1 MKFLACVFP
10 VFLSLIT
17 PAFAA
22 PPNFVFIFVDD
33 CGWGDFS
40 CYGNPVTD
48 AQGGPI
54 TPNIDRLAT
63 GGTRFTSGYVAAPI
77 CSPSRVGV
85 LTGTEP
91 GRHGIHSFLDNKA
104 ANAGRNMNDWLQPD
118 TVTSARIFRDAGY
131 ATGQFGKWHMGGG
144 RDVNDAPFPQD
155 YGFQKSLTSFEGMGD
170 RVLFNGHGL
179 SEANADVPGT
189 ITWAEWEQGP
199 VLHTDAAIS
208 FINEAKAANKPFY
221 IHIPY
226 DDTHSPYNVA
236 PGHENDFA
244 HVTTDTTA
252 KLFLGELHALD
263 QQIGRVIDTIDNLGL
278 AENTLIVL
286 VGDNGAPNDALNTL
300 LNRNGG
306 LRSGKGNIWEGGIR
320 VPFIARMPGTV
331 PAGAVN
337 GSTAV
342 STLDLLPTYCA
353 LAGIQAPEAPYA
365 GENIADVLKGSTR
378 QRNVPLFWEFGTVS
392 NQSPASPK
400 LAVRRGNLK
409 FLRDPDGTRRELYDL
424 SVDPDESN
432 NLINDAAQAEAI
444 AALEPELVRWHQEVI
459 LGKVGDTYTVPGS
472 PAGLLIADSFD
483 LPAGDSATTGFGEN
497 SGVNEGLAGRF
508 TGLLAGKGL
517 RYLQTNT
524 ERAAS
529 SHSISGNALVVAASA
544 NSTAFQ
550 LSADGV
556 TAYDFGPELKG
567 RQYEWKI
574 TLDLDDPVISRPRM
588 TMGIADSPSPPGG
601 VGGHDLGVQLD
612 LVTGNTISVFKRIDA
627 GSHSGSGDI
636 NELIKSGLPAGAP
649 VEFRIV
655 IHDSTDYTG
664 INSTYQIYINGTLA
678 NSGNI
683 TFGSDSRYFIFD
695 TAPATGPARYENF
708 SVERLDKGPVVE
720 HYLPIVKV
728 SQFEAAALPDAERAR
743 LYWTS
748 RPGEKYAVLVSG
760 DLAEWQPYT
769 IAGEPVVVT
778 SQQGTVTWRELE
790 IPEALREKGFF
801 RLQAVP

>member
-1 MKFLACVFP
+1 MKFLVP
-10 VFLSLIT
+10 VLSIFLSFGSSSLS
-17 PAFAA
+17 AQ
-22 PPNFVFIFVDD
+22 PNFVFIFVDD
-33 CGWGDFS
+33 CGWRDFS
-40 CYGNPVTD
+40 CYGNPVVD
-48 AQGGPI
+48 AAGEPI

-77 CSPSRVGV
+77 SSPSRVGV

-91 GRHGIHSFLDNKA
+91 SRHGIHSFLDNKS

-118 TVTSARIFRDAGY
+118 TVTAARIFRDAGY

-144 RDVNDAPFPQD
+144 RDVNDAPEPQA

-170 RVLFNGHGL
+170 RVLYNGHGL
-179 SEANADVPGT
+179 SQANADVPGT
-189 ITWAEWEQGP
+189 ITWAEWEQGA

-208 FINEAKAANKPFY
+208 FITEAKEANKPFY

-226 DDTHSPYNVA
+226 DDTHSPYHVA

-244 HVTTDTTA
+244 HVTEDETG
-252 KLFLGELHALD
+252 KLFLGELNALD
-263 QQIGRVIDTIDNLGL
+263 KQIGRVIDTIDGLGL

-286 VGDNGAPNDALNTL
+286 VGDNGAPNDALDTL

-331 PAGAVN
+331 APGVVN
-337 GSTAV
+337 STTAV

-353 LAGIQAPEAPYA
+353 LANIQPPDAPYA
-365 GENIADVLKGSTR
+365 GENILDVFKGSTR
-378 QRNVPLFWEFGTVS
+378 ERNVPLFWEFGTVS

-424 SVDPDESN
+424 SVDPGESN
-432 NLINDAAQAEAI
+432 NLINDAGQAATI
-444 AALEPELVRWHQEVI
+444 AVLEPQLVRWHQEVI
-459 LGKVGDTYTVPGS
+459 LGKVGETYTQPGS
-472 PAGLLIADSFD
+472 PAGVLIADSFD
-483 LPAGDSATTGFGEN
+483 LPAGNSETTAFGEN
-497 SGVNEGLAGRF
+497 SGVNEGLAGRQ
-508 TGLLAGKGL
+508 TGLLADKGL

-524 ERAAS
+524 ERAAG
-529 SHSISGNALVVAASA
+529 SHSISDNALVVAAAA

-550 LSADGV
+550 FSADGV

-567 RQYEWKI
+567 REYEWKF

-588 TMGIADSPSPPGG
+588 TLGIADSPSPPGG

-627 GSHSGSGDI
+627 GSHSGSGDV

-649 VEFRIV
+649 VDFRIV
-655 IHDSTDYTG
+655 IKDSTNYTG
-664 INSTYQIYINGTLA
+664 FNSTYQIYVNDTLTD
-678 NSGNI
+678 SGNI

-695 TAPATGPARYENF
+695 TAGATGPARYDNF
-708 SVERLDKGPVVE
+708 SVERLDQGPPVE
-720 HYLPIVKV
+720 HYLPIVRL
-728 SQFEAAALPDAERAR
+728 SEFEAAPLPDSPRAR

-748 RPGEKYAVLVSG
+748 RPGEKSALLVSG
-760 DLAEWQPYT
+760 DLSQWVPVES
-769 IAGEPVVVT
+769 GGSPVVVT
-778 SQQGTVTWRELE
+778 SGQGTVTWREVE
-790 IPEALREKGFF
+790 IPEAYREKGFF